1 MPSQDAAEEARLEAL
16 ELMKA
21 SDEALSM
28 QRACRADFD
37 RAFQPLQQ
45 KDTLEKELMEL
56 HSNLQN
62 QNAELGQSLIDDEG
76 FPRADIDVYS
86 VRLSRV

>member
-1 MPSQDAAEEARLEAL
+1 MPSQDAAEEARLKAL

-21 SDEALSM
+21 SQAFSL
-28 QRACRADFD
+28 RRVCRTDLNI
-37 RAFQPLQQ
+37 PLQQ

-76 FPRADIDVYS
+76 FPRADIDVYN
-86 VRLSRV
+86 VRLTRV